1 MKIINYNHY
10 FNEKDSYVYN
20 TKITYFALLFILNFI
35 FKVIFIFYIIE
46 ILLTC

>member
-1 MKIINYNHY
+1 MKIINYIYY
-10 FNEKDSYVYN
+10 FNEEDSYVYN
-20 TKITYFALLFILNFI
+20 TKIILFALSFILKFI